1 MTGPR
6 TSAEALAHIQEAA
19 RADRVDFAPDVLTR
33 QYDAEIQEIF
43 VALRLCLGKPPRRPM
58 WVADGQ
64 QIGVVLEWATE
75 GDDESGYSTESIAA
89 CLEVGERLG
98 IALTPHSIWEEAASQ
113 LRRNRGAR

>member
-1 MTGPR
+1 MTGPK
-6 TSAEALAHIQEAA
+6 TPEEALAHIRAAA
-19 RADRVDFAPDVLTR
+19 RADDVTLAPDVLTR

-43 VALRLCLGKPPRRPM
+43 VALRLCLGRPPRRPM

-64 QIGVVLEWATE
+64 QVGCVLEWATE

-98 IALTPHSIWEEAASQ
+98 IALTPHSIWEEAASR
-113 LRRNRGAR
+113 LRERRRA